1 MADFENILPPPGI
14 EPGIPNSL
22 QGPDMVF
29 VDGMNSLPSGAQLV
43 PYNEDVSIP
52 AVPTGGFEVNY
63 SKNNPFDI
71 TKDVLSSPIT
81 ESDLVFE
88 KSKIKTFQS
97 GYQKTNFNRYYNDN
111 DNFYKLGF
119 DPLSNNDEI
128 YNQNRSWYE
137 DLGRG
142 LLGVPALGLSVVKS
156 SYRGMGEMLTGDFS
170 MTDEKAADEFAQIM
184 AEYGSTKG
192 GATQFASN
200 LLLQSG
206 FVAGIVGDYLL
217 TEAVIAGSVALTEG
231 ATLPAA
237 LGASSA
243 KTVKAAKDLA
253 NMRKLFTANG
263 AREAYSAI
271 KGLDATRLGQG
282 VKSVAEAL
290 VPRTL
295 SNVRNTINAG
305 DNVIGYANAVRGV
318 GDFILDLKQVGYTVA
333 EASMEGGAVK
343 NEFIDDKINQFV
355 AENGYYPE
363 QEEMNRIYS
372 LASDAGFTTSAIN
385 TPLIYLTNAITF
397 NNLFKGK
404 SAMLNAPTNDVIA
417 RSALTGEQIIA
428 STEGATV
435 LTAKEAAKKILKP
448 KEYLSFG
455 AQYFKRNLSEG
466 LQEISQEVVA
476 GASKNYYDRLYDTP
490 EAGGI
495 MIYLADAYENTKKQA
510 SMQGLEVFASGFLMG
525 GLTGIAGNLANV
537 SRRAGSNIY
546 YNYIKNDPEK
556 YNQLYKAEQER
567 FKNIVSELDDA
578 IKNGQKV
585 LTLDIEDLL
594 TQVRLGTDMVEAR
607 KNFDEKAFHDLK
619 DMARFN
625 SIYTAL
631 ESGKFDLLIEKLQNL
646 KDMKGDELKQA
657 FDLTEDV
664 TDEQALKIL
673 DVSIER
679 AKQIKEQYKEF
690 SDYKNPFNPNKFRRT
705 NLSDPETK
713 DAYVKE
719 VINYKAFEEARKVA
733 VFSLH
738 GREQAQKRMGDLTDR
753 LTAIGTI
760 GKLTYSDITPLLNSN
775 NLEQELDL
783 LDSEIKSLTGSTDK
797 ETLKILNYKKAKKKA
812 LELYKTNLEKVGDV
826 SDPQELKNKR
836 FLKDAFV
843 KYFNTLAQEAGTTI
857 SKGQSEEAYNIVT
870 DYYSLA
876 DDVNIFT
883 ENLNS
888 LYDPQTFYNYVN
900 RLIEQQKYRQ
910 EKQVAYMQKAR
921 KAFINSVKLRDFI
934 QFLAD
939 RGFGIK
945 LSSLPKDVSKDYD
958 EFVKTVINDL
968 DVVFIDFNSDREF
981 DKTDPRSLLIFNIIN
996 EFDGIVTEEKTEEAP
1011 VEEVVTEEEVV
1022 EEQPAVSDEIQQ
1034 EEGVPLIQS
1043 VKQFNGLPLKL
1054 QGLIR
1059 SALAQQNSARE
1070 ADGEDELPLDRFL
1083 RTASVRRIISKF
1095 FKDPENAADVKA
1107 FNEKK
1112 APAKPAEAPKAEPA
1126 KPTSTQPT
1134 DARANI
1140 EKRTTKIIS
1149 SEIVEKGNRKGQTRT
1164 VSQTNSIT
1172 DLDGT
1177 LVSVTEYEANVGDTT
1192 ETLGGKSMTL
1202 KEFKEEFPLDED
1214 YAEIFEG
1221 LDDDSRITVIKVKRA
1236 PTSSRFSSVV
1246 SVYTTQFGKMDV
1258 GIKSDDVKYNAELV
1272 ALEQPVTETEVVTD
1286 PLQPILDTISK
1297 AKSLSELDTMLE
1309 ELDLDLLAED
1319 PTNIDTINQAIESRK
1334 QELSKSV
1341 KYENVKKGDVLVFG
1355 DNKFGL
1361 VEKVTSTKLVVVPL
1375 YGERMTPAKDAN
1387 KRITVLKKDFSK
1399 MVKSLYDTEA
1409 NVVVG
1414 TKDVPSPSAE
1424 EKKIIETNS
1433 QNIDDFL
1440 DNEEATKKLEDQTNN
1455 KSEKDVNNDFFNN
1468 IGC

>member
-14 EPGIPNSL
+14 APGIPNSFE
-22 QGPDMVF
+22 GSDMVF
-29 VDGMNSLPSGAQLV
+29 VDGVNALPPNTPLV

-52 AVPTGGFEVNY
+52 SVPTGGFSVNY
-63 SKNNPFDI
+63 DQNNPFDI

-81 ESDLVFE
+81 ESDIVFE

-97 GYQKTNFNRYYNDN
+97 GYQKTNFNRYYSDS

-119 DPLSNNDEI
+119 DPLANNDEI

-170 MTDEKAADEFAQIM
+170 MTDEVASNEFAQIM

-231 ATLPAA
+231 VALPAA
-237 LGASSA
+237 LAASSA

-263 AREAYSAI
+263 AREAYSSI
-271 KGLDATRLGQG
+271 KGLNATKIGQG
-282 VKSVAEAL
+282 VTSVAEAL
-290 VPRTL
+290 IPRSLT
-295 SNVRNTINAG
+295 NIRNTVNAG
-305 DNVIGYANAVRGV
+305 DSVIGYANAVRNI

-355 AENGYYPE
+355 SENGYYPE
-363 QEEMNRIYS
+363 QEEINKIYS

-404 SAMLNAPTNDVIA
+404 AAMLNAPTNDVIA
-417 RSALTGEQIIA
+417 RSALTGEKIIA
-428 STEGATV
+428 STEGATL
-435 LTAKEAAKKILKP
+435 LTAKEAAKKLLKP

-466 LQEISQEVVA
+466 IQEISQEVVA

-495 MIYLADAYENTKKQA
+495 MIYLADAYDNTKKQA

-537 SRRAGSNIY
+537 SKRAGSNVY

-556 YNQLYKAEQER
+556 YNKLYKAEQER
-567 FKNIVSELDDA
+567 FKTIVTEVDDA
-578 IKNGQKV
+578 IKNGQKI
-585 LTLDIEDLL
+585 LTLDMENLL
-594 TQVRLGTDMVEAR
+594 VQIRLGTDMVEAR
-607 KNFDEKAFHDLK
+607 KNFDEKVFHDLK

-646 KDMKGDELKQA
+646 KDMKGSELKEA

-664 TDEQALKIL
+664 TDAEALKIL

-679 AKQIKEQYKEF
+679 AKQVKEQYKEF
-690 SDYKNPFNPNKFRRT
+690 SDYKNPFNPNKFRKT
-705 NLSDPETK
+705 NLSDPLVK
-713 DAYVKE
+713 DAYIKE
-719 VINYKAFEEARKVA
+719 VINYKAFEEVRKVA

-738 GREQAQKRMGDLTDR
+738 GREQAEKRMGELTDR
-753 LTAIGTI
+753 LTAIGTL

-812 LELYKTNLEKVGDV
+812 LELYETNLKKAGDI
-826 SDPQELKNKR
+826 SDPEELKNKR
-836 FLKDAFV
+836 FLRDAFV

-857 SKGQSEEAYNIVT
+857 SKAEAEQAYNIIT
-870 DYYSLA
+870 DYYSLS
-876 DDVNIFT
+876 DDVNTFT

-888 LYDPQTFYNYVN
+888 LYDPQSFYDYVN

-910 EKQVAYMQKAR
+910 EKQVAYMQNAR
-921 KAFINSVKLRDFI
+921 NSFINAIKVRDFI
-934 QFLAD
+934 QYLAD
-939 RGFGIK
+939 RGYGIK

-958 EFVKTVINDL
+958 EFVKTIISDL

-996 EFDGIVTEEKTEEAP
+996 EFDGIVTEEVKQESP
-1011 VEEVVTEEEVV
+1011 VEEVVTEEEVI
-1022 EEQPAVSDEIQQ
+1022 EDQPAVSDEIQQ
-1034 EEGVPLIQS
+1034 EDGVPLIQS
-1043 VKQFNGLPLKL
+1043 VKQFNTLPLKL

-1059 SALAQQNSARE
+1059 STLTQQNSARE
-1070 ADGEDELPLDRFL
+1070 ADGESELPLDRFL
-1083 RTASVRRIISKF
+1083 RTASARRIIAKF

-1112 APAKPAEAPKAEPA
+1112 ASAKQEEAPKAEPVKTA
-1126 KPTSTQPT
+1126 PTQTT
-1134 DARANI
+1134 DAKADI
-1140 EKRTTKIIS
+1140 EKRKQEGTNLRGTTYKGETTEKDGLKITKYSEFSPDGKRIS
-1149 SEIVEKGNRKGQTRT
+1149 KGGRIMTPAEFIKEYNIIDQDYLDSLEGATEIR
-1164 VSQTNSIT
+1164 I
-1172 DLDGT
+1172 
-1177 LVSVTEYEANVGDTT
+1177 YEVREGKDTT
-1192 ETLGGKSMTL
+1192 GISIQGSFPEGNIET
-1202 KEFKEEFPLDED
+1202 
-1214 YAEIFEG
+1214 
-1221 LDDDSRITVIKVKRA
+1221 
-1236 PTSSRFSSVV
+1236 VV
-1246 SVYTTQFGKMDV
+1246 AGAKL
-1258 GIKSDDVKYNAELV
+1258 A
-1272 ALEQPVTETEVVTD
+1272 ALEEPVIEAEVVID
-1286 PLQPILDTISK
+1286 SLQPILDTISK
-1297 AKSLSELDTMLE
+1297 AKSLAELDTILE
-1309 ELDLDLLAED
+1309 EIDLDLLAED
-1319 PTNIDTINQAIESRK
+1319 PANIDAVNKAVASRK

-1341 KYENVKKGDVLVFG
+1341 KYENVKVGDVLVFG
-1355 DNKFGL
+1355 DNNFGL
-1361 VEKVTSTKLVVVPL
+1361 VEKVTTTKLTVVPL

-1387 KRITVLKKDFSK
+1387 KRRIVLKRDFSK
-1399 MVKSLYDTEA
+1399 VVKSLYDTES
-1409 NVVVG
+1409 NVVIG
-1414 TKDVPSPSAE
+1414 TKDVPAPTAE
-1424 EKKIIETNS
+1424 EKELINKNV
-1433 QNIDDFL
+1433 DL
-1440 DNEEATKKLEDQTNN
+1440 QTNFITDKN
-1455 KSEKDVNNDFFNN
+1455 QKDAARLEAENQSVDDMDTEFLNGL
-1468 IGC
+1468 GC

>member
-14 EPGIPNSL
+14 ETGIPNSL

-29 VDGMNSLPSGAQLV
+29 VDGMNSLPPGAPLV

-63 SKNNPFDI
+63 NKNNPFDI
-71 TKDVLSSPIT
+71 TKDVLRSPIT

-97 GYQKTNFNRYYNDN
+97 GYQKTNFNRYYSDN

-119 DPLSNNDEI
+119 DPLANNDEI

-170 MTDEKAADEFAQIM
+170 MTDEVAADEFAKIM

-237 LGASSA
+237 LAASSA

-263 AREAYSAI
+263 AREAYSSI
-271 KGLDATRLGQG
+271 KGLNATKLGQG
-282 VKSVAEAL
+282 VTSVAEAL

-295 SNVRNTINAG
+295 TNIRNTVNAG
-305 DNVIGYANAVRGV
+305 DSVIGYANAVRNV

-355 AENGYYPE
+355 SENGYYPE

-372 LASDAGFTTSAIN
+372 LAGDAGFTTSAIN

-404 SAMLNAPTNDVIA
+404 AAMLNAPTNDVIA
-417 RSALTGEQIIA
+417 RSALTGEKIIA

-435 LTAKEAAKKILKP
+435 LTAKEAAKKLLKP

-466 LQEISQEVVA
+466 IQEISQEVVA

-537 SRRAGSNIY
+537 SKRAGSNVY

-567 FKNIVSELDDA
+567 FKSIVTELDDA

-585 LTLDIEDLL
+585 LTLDMENLL

-607 KNFDEKAFHDLK
+607 KNFDEKVFHDLK

-631 ESGKFDLLIEKLQNL
+631 KSGKFDLLIEKLQNL
-646 KDMKGDELKQA
+646 KDMKGSELKEA

-664 TDEQALKIL
+664 TDEDALKVL

-679 AKQIKEQYKEF
+679 AKQVKEQYKEF
-690 SDYKNPFNPNKFRRT
+690 SDYKNPFNPNRFRRT

-713 DAYVKE
+713 NAYLKE
-719 VINYKAFEEARKVA
+719 VINHEAFEEARKVA

-738 GREQAQKRMGDLTDR
+738 GREQAQKRMGELTDR

-812 LELYKTNLEKVGDV
+812 LELYKTNLKKAGDV
-826 SDPQELKNKR
+826 SDPEELKNKR
-836 FLKDAFV
+836 FLRDAFV

-857 SKGQSEEAYNIVT
+857 SKTEAAEAYNIIT
-870 DYYSLA
+870 DYYSLS

-888 LYDPQTFYNYVN
+888 LYDPQSFYDYVN
-900 RLIEQQKYRQ
+900 RLVEQQKYRQ
-910 EKQVAYMQKAR
+910 EKQVAYMQNAR
-921 KAFINSVKLRDFI
+921 KSFINAVKVRDFI
-934 QFLAD
+934 QYLAD
-939 RGFGIK
+939 RGYGIK
-945 LSSLPKDVSKDYD
+945 LSTLPKDVSKDYD
-958 EFVKTVINDL
+958 EFVKTIINDL

-996 EFDGIVTEEKTEEAP
+996 EFDGIVTEEVTEEAP
-1011 VEEVVTEEEVV
+1011 AEEVVTEEEVV
-1022 EEQPAVSDEIQQ
+1022 EDQPAVSDEIQQ

-1043 VKQFNGLPLKL
+1043 VKQFNTLPLKL

-1070 ADGEDELPLDRFL
+1070 ADGESELPLDRFL
-1083 RTASVRRIISKF
+1083 RTASARRIITKF

-1112 APAKPAEAPKAEPA
+1112 APAKPAEAPKAEPVKTTPPQSTGA
-1126 KPTSTQPT
+1126 KA
-1134 DARANI
+1134 DI
-1140 EKRTTKIIS
+1140 EKRKQEGTNLRGTTYKGETTEKDGLKITKY
-1149 SEIVEKGNRKGQTRT
+1149 SEFFPDGRRVSKGGRIMTPAEFIKEYNIIDQ
-1164 VSQTNSIT
+1164 
-1172 DLDGT
+1172 DYLDSLEGA
-1177 LVSVTEYEANVGDTT
+1177 TEIRIYEVREGKDTT
-1192 ETLGGKSMTL
+1192 GISIEGSFPEGNIET
-1202 KEFKEEFPLDED
+1202 
-1214 YAEIFEG
+1214 
-1221 LDDDSRITVIKVKRA
+1221 
-1236 PTSSRFSSVV
+1236 VV
-1246 SVYTTQFGKMDV
+1246 AGAKL
-1258 GIKSDDVKYNAELV
+1258 A
-1272 ALEQPVTETEVVTD
+1272 ALEQPVIETEVVTN
-1286 PLQPILDTISK
+1286 PLQSILDTISK
-1297 AKSLSELDTMLE
+1297 AKSLGELDTMLE

-1319 PTNIDTINQAIESRK
+1319 PTNIDTVNKAIESRK

-1341 KYENVKKGDVLVFG
+1341 KYENVKTGDVLVFG

-1361 VEKVTSTKLVVVPL
+1361 VEKVTSTKLTVVPL

-1387 KRITVLKKDFSK
+1387 KRITILKKDFSK
-1399 MVKSLYDTEA
+1399 MVKSLYDTES